1 MATSTLG
8 MFTSHGF
15 NLEDAGGEGGRP
27 PALRFPLLRHA
38 EALAPLADESTSS
51 ATTDGDDLI
60 GKNLGSHKI
69 DLGLEDI
76 ALG

>member
-15 NLEDAGGEGGRP
+15 NLDDAGGKGGRP

-38 EALAPLADESTSS
+38 EALAPLANEPTSS
-51 ATTDGDDLI
+51 ATTEGHDLM

-69 DLGLEDI
+69 DLGLDDI
-76 ALG
+76 ALR